1 VAYNGVSQYGFLSIE
16 PKLYWQLRTKNHYEK
31 MYVNIFKA
39 PWFESVDQLVLEPC
53 QDTRRRKKQKISAA
67 TGSKELQTMK
77 LLLIGNLTKI
87 TVLTGAMEDKVV
99 DPILDTHHCEEAVVG
114 NRRSPVPASTGACL
128 EAASDKGNDGTRRT
142 RKATDT
148 TKTTQKTDD
157 LINASDDEA
166 ATAATIAP
174 VVLHFSEKED
184 DSEDPT
190 GYDSPSDS
198 DKLEEDKD
206 LLSQDRNKQKDK
218 TGLSAYEEL
227 RLANIEKNKNRLREM
242 GLHKKTPP
250 TKKRPPR
257 KFKPKDSEP
266 AKKNPMRMSRTSIDL
281 ASDAAGRV
289 DDAIEVPTCM
299 DASRADTSL

>member
-1 VAYNGVSQYGFLSIE
+1 
-16 PKLYWQLRTKNHYEK
+16 
-31 MYVNIFKA
+31 
-39 PWFESVDQLVLEPC
+39 
-53 QDTRRRKKQKISAA
+53 
-67 TGSKELQTMK
+67 MK
-77 LLLIGNLTKI
+77 LLSIGNLTKI

-99 DPILDTHHCEEAVVG
+99 DPVLDTHHCVEAVVG
-114 NRRSPVPASTGACL
+114 NRSSPVPAFTGACL
-128 EAASDKGNDGTRRT
+128 EAALDKGDDGTRRT
-142 RKATDT
+142 RKATNT
-148 TKTTQKTDD
+148 RKTTQKTND

-166 ATAATIAP
+166 AAAAMIAP

-198 DKLEEDKD
+198 DELEEDDD
-206 LLSQDRNKQKDK
+206 LLSQDRNKQKDE
-218 TGLSAYEEL
+218 TGLSANKKL
-227 RLANIEKNKNRLREM
+227 CLANIEKNKNRLREM

-257 KFKPKDSEP
+257 KLKLKDSEP
-266 AKKNPMRMSRTSIDL
+266 AKRNPMRTSRTSIDL

-299 DASRADTSL
+299 DASRADTSRLGSTGLDATKTSATTTEENPAPTTSKLGETTCSNEYKDDSLLVLDMIPKKMERSERMGISF